1 MKLKQ
6 RLLQGGALRS
16 THDFLVCGVEG
27 EGGEGGEGAG
37 AGGAGGEG
45 ADDAVKKLTAKVNEL
60 IGENRT
66 KAEKLR
72 AFEAEKAELAAKA
85 SADEE
90 AAARQKGDFEKIEGN
105 YKAKISALEGEGYLW
120 KSRYEGLVIDRGMDE
135 ALDGAKVSPA
145 LKKAA
150 LALIKSEH
158 PPEIDADGK
167 ATIDGKPIADFV
179 AAWAKSDTGKAFV
192 VNGNSG
198 GGAGGGSG
206 GAGAGA
212 GNNPWKAGATY
223 NLTEQGRLLKTNRPE
238 AIRLAAEAG
247 VKIA

>member
-1 MKLKQ
+1 MYLKQ

-16 THDFLVCGVEG
+16 MNDFLVCGVEG
-27 EGGEGGEGAG
+27 EGEGG
-37 AGGAGGEG
+37 AGGA
-45 ADDAVKKLTAKVNEL
+45 ADPDKAVAALAAKNAELLNEKRAL
-60 IGENRT
+60 
-66 KAEKLR
+66 AEKVR
-72 AFEAEKAELAAKA
+72 GFEAEKAEREKA
-85 SADEE
+85 IADAEE
-90 AAARQKGDFEKIEGN
+90 ATARQKGDFEKIEGN
-105 YKAKISALEGEGYLW
+105 YKTRISALEGEGYLW

-135 ALDGAKVSPA
+135 ALDGVKVSPA

-206 GAGAGA
+206 GAGAGS
-212 GNNPWKAGATY
+212 GDENPWKPGKTF
-223 NLTEQGRLLKTNRPE
+223 NLTKQGKLIREQPE
-238 AIRLAAEAG
+238 VAARMKAEAG
-247 VKIA
+247 VR

>member
-1 MKLKQ
+1 MYLKQ

-16 THDFLVCGVEG
+16 SDHLLVCGADGDENN
-27 EGGEGGEGAG
+27 GGGGDNN
-37 AGGAGGEG
+37 
-45 ADDAVKKLTAKVNEL
+45 ADEAVKKLSAKLDEVL
-60 IGENRT
+60 GE
-66 KAEKLR
+66 KKKLAEKVR
-72 AFEAEKAELAAKA
+72 GFEATEAERKAKEVEA
-85 SADEE
+85 EE
-90 AAARQKGDFEKIEGN
+90 AAARQKGDFEKIENG
-105 YKAKISALEGEGYLW
+105 YKTKVSTLEGESYLW

-135 ALDGAKVSPA
+135 ALDSVKVSPA

-158 PPEIDADGK
+158 PPELDSEGR

-206 GAGAGA
+206 GVGAGSD
-212 GNNPWKAGATY
+212 GNPWNPKTR
-223 NLTEQGRLLKTNRPE
+223 NLTEQGRLFNADPAKARQM
-238 AIRLAAEAG
+238 AAEHG
-247 VKIA
+247 VRL